1 MPALRFFPHQVADGR
16 SAQWRGWWT
25 ERDGYRTDLSK
36 MLTAWDY
43 ASDTTV
49 GVSVDLNEDALLES
63 TGLDSVDEL
72 EVLAVADCLLAQQRF
87 VGISSLRGHQRGATV
102 DVSVRLPP
110 GQVAGAVRLSAHL
123 VLGTARTKRKFRVAF
138 LPGSRILSS
147 EPVTLRL
154 EGDSGRFPTEPVRF
168 SELGLGNAPWTV
180 LTMYEDLSDSFL
192 GGVRLLINM
201 EHPVGRLA
209 LDPKASSRV
218 SGLLHADVV
227 RLLIADL
234 AARREEDTDDSSFEE
249 GSVGQVLGSMCQAAL
264 CISLPTAVRL
274 CRDDPVSFDRDL
286 HDHLD
291 PLSGVVA
298 T

>member
-1 MPALRFFPHQVADGR
+1 
-16 SAQWRGWWT
+16 
-25 ERDGYRTDLSK
+25 
-36 MLTAWDY
+36 MLAAWDY

-49 GVSVDLNEDALLES
+49 GVSVDLDEYALLES

-72 EVLAVADCLLAQQRF
+72 QILAVADCLLAQRRF
-87 VGISSLRGHQRGATV
+87 VGARSLRGHQRGAIV

-123 VLGTARTKRKFRVAF
+123 VLSTTTPERKFRVAF
-138 LPGSRILSS
+138 RRGSRILSS

-180 LTMYEDLSDSFL
+180 LTMYDELSDSFL

-201 EHPVGRLA
+201 EHPVGQLA
-209 LDPKASSRV
+209 LDPKESSRV
-218 SGLLHADVV
+218 SGLLHADVI

-234 AARREEDTDDSSFEE
+234 AARREGDTDDSSFEE
-249 GSVGQVLGSMCQAAL
+249 GSVGQVLGSMCQAVL
-264 CISLPTAVRL
+264 GVSLSTAVRL

-291 PLSGVVA
+291 PLSGLVA
-298 T
+298 P